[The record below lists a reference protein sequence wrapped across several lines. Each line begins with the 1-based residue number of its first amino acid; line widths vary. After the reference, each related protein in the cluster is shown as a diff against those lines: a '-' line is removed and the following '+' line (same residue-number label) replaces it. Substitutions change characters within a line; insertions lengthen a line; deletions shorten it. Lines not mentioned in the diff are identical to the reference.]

1 MRKQKET
8 FYLSAEIEETNALLK
23 AIERKMPPE
32 IIKFCRVDWGHNLC
46 SGSYE
51 ISFDYFSN
59 DTVTKSVH
67 VGLRAGHS
75 QVYIKVVELDYWRK
89 EDYRRDERVESYKE
103 FTSSDIDEKI
113 SWDKRVKKTKQEAVK
128 YTVDKIASY
137 FGSNA
142 ERFINSI

>member
-8 FYLSAEIEETNALLK
+8 FYVAAEIEETNALLK

-32 IIKFCRVDWGHNLC
+32 IIRFCRVDWGQNLC

-51 ISFDYFSN
+51 IGFDYFSN
-59 DTVTKSVH
+59 DTVTKSVR
-67 VGLRAGHS
+67 VSLRASHT

-89 EDYRRDERVESYKE
+89 EDYRRDERVESYRE
-103 FTSSDIDEKI
+103 FASSDINEKI

-128 YTVDKIASY
+128 YTVDKISSY